1 MQQKSNLTD
10 CCPHCELSG
19 LKIFFNWFV
28 GAALAVLGHCT
39 ARMFVSE
46 RGPRRD
52 GSLVLFAEPA
62 N

>member
-10 CCPHCELSG
+10 CCPNSELSG
-19 LKIFFNWFV
+19 IKIFFNWFV
-28 GAALAVLGHCT
+28 GAALAILGHWT
-39 ARMFVSE
+39 TRMFVNE